1 MDDNPTDLAEI
12 LLVYMQRERDHLVA
26 TLDGLDEYAVRRPM
40 TPTGTSLLGLVKH
53 VASVELGYFNDCLG
67 RETGLDLPWDNEE
80 AMSQA
85 VDMYAM
91 HDESREWLL
100 EVYRQSWA
108 LADANVRELGLAA
121 PAEVPWW
128 PPERRRTT
136 LGRLL
141 VHMLDETAHHAGHAD
156 VVRESLDGRGGRDHD
171 DFGDEARWQEF
182 VGRIQA
188 EADHFKPA

>member
-1 MDDNPTDLAEI
+1 
-12 LLVYMQRERDHLVA
+12 VA

-67 RETGLDLPWDNEE
+67 RDTGLDLPWDNEE
-80 AMSQA
+80 AMNEA
-85 VDMYAM
+85 VDMYAL

-100 EVYRQSWA
+100 DVYRQSWA
-108 LADANVRELGLAA
+108 LADANVRELGLGA

-156 VVRESLDGRGGRDHD
+156 ILRESLDGRGGRDHD
-171 DFGDEARWQEF
+171 DFGDEARWQQF